1 MVVSCV
7 SGGGGD
13 DGGEALSS
21 FSSTKLIVEFENV
34 TVKEEPT
41 VAPNRNNTFSS
52 SKIPEDDGD
61 EKTVKEE
68 EEDDDLADGVY
79 EDINGG
85 DIDSNGSS
93 FSSTSSES
101 LPKPIEGLNE
111 VGPPP
116 FLRKIY
122 DIVEDEE
129 TDPVVS
135 WGANRCSFIVWDS
148 HGFSENLLPK
158 YFKHKNFSSFIRQ
171 LNTYGFRKI
180 HSHRWEF
187 ANEKFQ
193 RGKKHLLKSIKR
205 RSRACIDLTK
215 SGLEAE
221 LESLRDD
228 QSTMR
233 LEILKLRQQQ
243 EDSQNQI
250 TAVEERIRC
259 AECKQQQMLSFF
271 AKVSKYPKFV
281 RQLIRKRKQQRE
293 FDGGEISKRRRL
305 LAAQEAENFPES
317 VICRNQA
324 QEKLASMQSELTD
337 MKNTPFPG
345 AMDGENELCSHME
358 DLKGNLMGETSD
370 EDASLVYRLLVGG
383 LLGDNSVLENMA
395 AEELAVND
403 TQIFHELEDLIE
415 KPCGW
420 PRYVTELVELEMK
433 CMHGSA

>member
-7 SGGGGD
+7 SGGGGGGD

-41 VAPNRNNTFSS
+41 VAPNGNNTFSS

-61 EKTVKEE
+61 EKTVIVKEE
-68 EEDDDLADGVY
+68 EEDDDLADCVY

-171 LNTYGFRKI
+171 LNTYVSSHGYYYQSNKTLGI
-180 HSHRWEF
+180 HF
-187 ANEKFQ
+187 
-193 RGKKHLLKSIKR
+193 LYI
-205 RSRACIDLTK
+205 I
-215 SGLEAE
+215 
-221 LESLRDD
+221 
-228 QSTMR
+228 
-233 LEILKLRQQQ
+233 
-243 EDSQNQI
+243 
-250 TAVEERIRC
+250 
-259 AECKQQQMLSFF
+259 
-271 AKVSKYPKFV
+271 
-281 RQLIRKRKQQRE
+281 
-293 FDGGEISKRRRL
+293 
-305 LAAQEAENFPES
+305 
-317 VICRNQA
+317 
-324 QEKLASMQSELTD
+324 
-337 MKNTPFPG
+337 
-345 AMDGENELCSHME
+345 
-358 DLKGNLMGETSD
+358 
-370 EDASLVYRLLVGG
+370 
-383 LLGDNSVLENMA
+383 
-395 AEELAVND
+395 
-403 TQIFHELEDLIE
+403 
-415 KPCGW
+415 
-420 PRYVTELVELEMK
+420 
-433 CMHGSA
+433 